1 MKAIN
6 KVEKERSRD
15 KKITLSLLGTLD
27 IEKIK
32 IPDNLI

>member
-15 KKITLSLLGTLD
+15 KRKTLSRLGTLD

-32 IPDNLI
+32 IPDKLI